1 MDCSKLV
8 LNVIKDDTI
17 KKNLNPLVY
26 YSIKMIY
33 DPEFSKR
40 SRYFC
45 RALKLFFTSFSKD
58 IGLNKVTSG
67 LSHSQKK
74 DNTYILKMIIEQSL
88 NQNKEDNSIDNI
100 FNHEWSW
107 YVDKL
112 LSYDPVYILDKEDD
126 YCLLYMLQDYVFETQ
141 DPKTSEL
148 MQGYNLFVSS
158 VELMFCL
165 RLILHFPNLAY
176 MKKES
181 KLSAPY
187 FETIKD
193 RVKKFCYIWVKEYPQ
208 KYNKNVFIQTL
219 IKNLINV
226 VESEHKQ
233 IDLIALSLDEP
244 SLTPKYVGLIKLIRE
259 GPFFYD
265 IDEIARQI
273 CIIDHTNFSSIPQK
287 DYIDYIVNK
296 EIPDSFNKIYK
307 REKHFKCYI
316 LMYLLLIKNLENQ
329 KNAVQKFIALAHQ
342 CKQLNNFQTVYAII
356 STFSAVGITK
366 KEILWKLVEKKYR
379 EIYQALEH
387 EYLDVDLNEKTFFD
401 QLKTGSDTFVPHIDL
416 IKNQINNFIIQIK
429 MSGEQQKV
437 RLCKEY
443 RDFFSKIVD
452 YNRNKYSFFLV
463 NPLNDFLSSGFW
475 EICKTKQWGIKAR
488 YDFSLYADQNSDVE
502 KLFDNLVKIYKNKE
516 KTII

>member
-1 MDCSKLV
+1 
-8 LNVIKDDTI
+8 
-17 KKNLNPLVY
+17 
-26 YSIKMIY
+26 
-33 DPEFSKR
+33 
-40 SRYFC
+40 
-45 RALKLFFTSFSKD
+45 
-58 IGLNKVTSG
+58 
-67 LSHSQKK
+67 
-74 DNTYILKMIIEQSL
+74 
-88 NQNKEDNSIDNI
+88 
-100 FNHEWSW
+100 
-107 YVDKL
+107 
-112 LSYDPVYILDKEDD
+112 
-126 YCLLYMLQDYVFETQ
+126 
-141 DPKTSEL
+141 
-148 MQGYNLFVSS
+148 
-158 VELMFCL
+158 MFYL

>member
-58 IGLNKVTSG
+58 IGLSKVTSG

-181 KLSAPY
+181 TLSAPY
-187 FETIKD
+187 FETLKD
-193 RVKKFCYIWVKEYPQ
+193 RVKKFCYI
-208 KYNKNVFIQTL
+208 
-219 IKNLINV
+219 
-226 VESEHKQ
+226 
-233 IDLIALSLDEP
+233 
-244 SLTPKYVGLIKLIRE
+244 
-259 GPFFYD
+259 
-265 IDEIARQI
+265 
-273 CIIDHTNFSSIPQK
+273 
-287 DYIDYIVNK
+287 
-296 EIPDSFNKIYK
+296 
-307 REKHFKCYI
+307 
-316 LMYLLLIKNLENQ
+316 
-329 KNAVQKFIALAHQ
+329 
-342 CKQLNNFQTVYAII
+342 
-356 STFSAVGITK
+356 
-366 KEILWKLVEKKYR
+366 
-379 EIYQALEH
+379 
-387 EYLDVDLNEKTFFD
+387 
-401 QLKTGSDTFVPHIDL
+401 
-416 IKNQINNFIIQIK
+416 
-429 MSGEQQKV
+429 
-437 RLCKEY
+437 
-443 RDFFSKIVD
+443 
-452 YNRNKYSFFLV
+452 
-463 NPLNDFLSSGFW
+463 
-475 EICKTKQWGIKAR
+475 
-488 YDFSLYADQNSDVE
+488 
-502 KLFDNLVKIYKNKE
+502 
-516 KTII
+516 